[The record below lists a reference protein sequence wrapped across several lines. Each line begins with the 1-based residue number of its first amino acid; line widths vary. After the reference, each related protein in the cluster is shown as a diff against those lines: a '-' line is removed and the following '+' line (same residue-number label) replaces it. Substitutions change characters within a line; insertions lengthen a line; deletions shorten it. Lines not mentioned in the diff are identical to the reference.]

1 MVTLKTTP
9 EFNIGDT
16 PSAFMMSSTK
26 DLENWIKMQLE
37 PSDKT
42 RSIVEQSHQAISK
55 SEGIADANGYGQDG
69 LLIRMT
75 ILFITQAL

>member
-1 MVTLKTTP
+1 
-9 EFNIGDT
+9 
-16 PSAFMMSSTK
+16 MMSSTK

-55 SEGIADANGYGQDG
+55 SEGIADANGYGG
-69 LLIRMT
+69 RMVY
-75 ILFITQAL
+75 